1 MVVDWWFLVAA
12 FCFVAGVQGCV
23 VLRSNYS
30 GCEVLKHGSCFIWR
44 RFKVWIVC
52 CMVTGSMGGAV
63 TGQDCEAMAQG
74 SCSPG
79 GWSGGDL

>member
-1 MVVDWWFLVAA
+1 MVRIGGFQLLR

-23 VLRSNYS
+23 VLRSSYS
-30 GCEVLKHGSCFIWR
+30 GCEVLEHGSCFIRR
-44 RFKVWIVC
+44 RFKVWIVF
-52 CMVTGSMGGAV
+52 CMETVSMGGAV
-63 TGQDCEAMAQG
+63 KGQDCEAMAQG